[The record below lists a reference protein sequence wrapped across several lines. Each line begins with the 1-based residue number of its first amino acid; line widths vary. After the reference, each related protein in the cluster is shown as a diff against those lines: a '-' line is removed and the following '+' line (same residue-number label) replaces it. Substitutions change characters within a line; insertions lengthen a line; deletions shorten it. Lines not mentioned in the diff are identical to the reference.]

1 MGYLFPELKP
11 KGQPGPTV
19 NITQP
24 TLKLLCSSYNP
35 NSFQSTTQ
43 IYCFMYGHILED
55 VTVTWLNFH
64 IISQSRKGARVG
76 LFLPSSS
83 PALLC

>member
-19 NITQP
+19 NITQL

-64 IISQSRKGARVG
+64 IISQSRK
-76 LFLPSSS
+76 
-83 PALLC
+83 